1 VKPRKKVLLYWI
13 VALLFIS
20 FSCAMVYLVDQQMM
34 RQGANEEPL
43 RIAQDTALKLERG
56 QTVKSAVPADK
67 VDISKS
73 LSPFVM
79 VFDNDK
85 KLLAAS
91 GSWSNT
97 LPTYPGGVLDNTLAK
112 GETRVTWQPQNG
124 LRFATVAVKYS
135 QGYVVGA
142 SSLQE
147 TEKRIA
153 EMGKIVSLAWLAG
166 ALFSAFVLLIYG
178 YLNF

>member
-1 VKPRKKVLLYWI
+1 MRAKKKVLLYWI
-13 VALLFIS
+13 VAMIFIS
-20 FSCAMVYLVDQQMM
+20 FSCATVYLADQQML

-43 RIAQDTALKLERG
+43 RLAQDTVLSLEKG
-56 QTVKSAVPADK
+56 QTIKSAVPADK

-79 VFDNDK
+79 VFDTDK
-85 KLLAAS
+85 KLVATS
-91 GSWSNT
+91 GSWVAS
-97 LPTYPGGVLDNTLAK
+97 LPIYPSGVLDNTGAK

-124 LRFATVAVKYS
+124 LRFATVAVQYS
-135 QGYVVGA
+135 KGYVVGA
-142 SSLQE
+142 RSLQE

-153 EMGKIVSLAWLAG
+153 DTGKIIGLAWLAG
-166 ALFSAFVLLIYG
+166 VLFAAFSLIFYG